1 MKAGL
6 NVVILLF
13 LFSIFFNQSV
23 NAESI
28 RPQWKDLCPK
38 GLENAE
44 YKEIQWY
51 WPEGTKS
58 TQSIYNYWADRR
70 EEFEQNLAECDS
82 IQGGVNNSCYNELRK
97 RQLFVTEQYNKD
109 IQQKQI
115 SNQIWRDIHD
125 KGSSPI
131 MINIFMK

>member
-6 NVVILLF
+6 RKLILLLACFAF
-13 LFSIFFNQSV
+13 LSQCV
-23 NAESI
+23 NAEI
-28 RPQWKDLCPK
+28 MRPQWTEFCPK

-44 YKEIQWY
+44 YKEIQWF

-58 TQSIYNYWADRR
+58 TQAIYNYWAQRR
-70 EEFEQNLAECDS
+70 VEFNRGLAECDS
-82 IQGGVNNSCYNELRK
+82 IQGGVNNSCYDELRK
-97 RQLFVTEQYNKD
+97 RQLFVTEQYDKD

-115 SNQIWRDIHD
+115 SNQVWRDIHD

>member
-13 LFSIFFNQSV
+13 LFSIFFNQIV

-82 IQGGVNNSCYNELRK
+82 IQGGVNNSCYDELRK